1 MNQDQNLKINMN
13 EITPKIKH
21 NDIRRRFTDDIEIAK
36 EFETPVQTGNIYV
49 EEDEQ
54 ELLKNYKKRK
64 NEK

>member
-1 MNQDQNLKINMN
+1 MN

-36 EFETPVQTGNIYV
+36 EFEAPVQTGNIYV

-54 ELLKNYKKRK
+54 ELLKKYKKRK